1 MDAKAAKAS
10 PNKQTEVL
18 KLTTQGDRE
27 IVMTRA
33 FHAPR
38 RLVFDALTKPELV
51 KRWLIGP
58 PGWSMPVCEI
68 DLQVGGSYR
77 YVWRHTDGKEMGV
90 RGVYRDIVPQERVIC
105 TERFDEAWYP
115 GEALLTTTLVE
126 QDGKTTLTST
136 VLYVSKEA
144 RDGVLKSGME
154 NGVAASYDR
163 LAELVSS

>member
-1 MDAKAAKAS
+1 
-10 PNKQTEVL
+10 
-18 KLTTQGDRE
+18 
-27 IVMTRA
+27 MTRA

-68 DLQVGGSYR
+68 DLKVGGSYR